1 MAMLYAGTFPEKV
14 DKLVCLDV
22 IRVIPT
28 KTETI
33 DLRLRKAVAK
43 LLKFENAI
51 IAGPEKPMSYETAVE
66 RCVVGTFGSLDEK
79 SCDILFKRGLK
90 KVEGGYVF
98 TRDRRL
104 LAAPLSFIAKEH
116 QLFLARKVSADVL
129 IIKYSEGPYFE
140 DPEDYEEH
148 IEALKTKSKK
158 VQYIHV
164 DGKHHT
170 HLTHPERIAPIISLF
185 FTSL

>member
-1 MAMLYAGTFPEKV
+1 MLYAGTFPEKV

-22 IRVIPT
+22 VRVIPT
-28 KTETI
+28 ITETI
-33 DLRLRKAVAK
+33 DRRLRKAVGK
-43 LLKFENAI
+43 LLKLENAI
-51 IAGPEKPMSYETAVE
+51 FEGQEKPMSYETAVE
-66 RCVVGTFGSLDEK
+66 RCIVGTFGSLDEK
-79 SCDILFKRGLK
+79 ACDILFKRGLK
-90 KVEGGYVF
+90 KVGEDEYVF

-116 QLFLARKVSADVL
+116 QLFLAHKVTADVL
-129 IIKYSEGPYFE
+129 IIKFSDGPYFE
-140 DPEDYEEH
+140 APEDYEEH

-185 FTSL
+185 FTTL